1 MNTLEGDA
9 PSDRSPKTAL
19 SSDARIIMWSVITVI
34 VLVAAAVGFTF
45 VRGPMLDPSTPEGV
59 VQHYLQ
65 AVVEG
70 RRSDARSYL
79 SDRLQRECESEMPRY
94 RSRDAYRIE
103 WIETVVEGST
113 ATVETSVAQ
122 QDPWI
127 FGTYYEFYTSFTLEL
142 GEGGWRITDQ
152 EWPWYGCSEAML
164 DREAAQQRGSDGDEL
179 RHGGDETMPGREAA
193 QPKGLA

>member
-1 MNTLEGDA
+1 
-9 PSDRSPKTAL
+9 
-19 SSDARIIMWSVITVI
+19 MWSAITVV

-65 AVVEG
+65 AMVEG

-94 RSRDAYRIE
+94 LSRDAYRIE

-113 ATVETSVAQ
+113 ATVETSVVE

-127 FGTYYEFYTSFTLEL
+127 FGTYYEFYNSFTLEL
-142 GEGGWRITDQ
+142 GVGGWRITDQ
-152 EWPWYGCSEAML
+152 EWPWYGCSETML
-164 DREAAQQRGSDGDEL
+164 DRDAAQRFGSDGGGFGSDGDEL
-179 RHGGDETMPGREAA
+179 RQGGDDTMLYRVA
-193 QPKGLA
+193 QRKGL